1 MLSPAA
7 IEYSWRQLFYRLG
20 LEYQA
25 EFVTVGNKRV
35 RCVYNAQASA
45 ADDSSAFTL
54 QIQACPETAL
64 DDMVA
69 GKPDKLDNLNPSHFL
84 PANVSKFPFE
94 SLPILFWGDAS
105 AVKFAEIQGNNLT
118 LKADILAAAF
128 FMLSRYEEIDS
139 PHLDKHGRYQY
150 SASVTSRYG
159 LIDLPIV
166 DIYAMLLK
174 VWLEA
179 LTGEQITPPHRFQF
193 HFSHDVDY
201 MFLSHPFHKW
211 LDVIARDLVKGR
223 LDFFRQDFPSLF
235 TDYTEDAYHRDLR
248 RLVEMAQ
255 ANGSHDVFY
264 LLTSREPFAR
274 DGYSLKDRRVRTAI
288 DLLKSSG
295 MQIGLHASYRSYDK
309 AELYA
314 IEKQRL
320 EESTGITCRGS
331 RQHYLRIRTPYT
343 WNQMKAAGL
352 EYDESYCF
360 SEHEGFR
367 CGTCYPYS
375 VFDVQQDRELDFSE
389 LPLIVMETSLRV
401 YRGLSAEQGF
411 ENIMKLARTCQKV
424 NGTFTMLWHNT
435 CLDRE
440 WRDWGLQLPETVRTL
455 TEMARQ

>member
-1 MLSPAA
+1 MLSSAA
-7 IEYSWRQLFYRLG
+7 VSYSWKQLFYRLG
-20 LEYQA
+20 LDYQA
-25 EFVTVGNKRV
+25 GSINVGNKCIH
-35 RCVYNAQASA
+35 CVYGTQASA
-45 ADDSSAFTL
+45 AEESAEFTL
-54 QIQACPETAL
+54 QIQTCPGNAL
-64 DDMVA
+64 DELVA
-69 GKPDKLDNLNPSHFL
+69 GNPDKLVNLAPKQFL
-84 PANVSKFPFE
+84 PASVSEFPFDE
-94 SLPILFWGDAS
+94 LPILFWRSKAPR
-105 AVKFAEIQGNNLT
+105 KFAEIQGKKLT
-118 LKADILAAAF
+118 LHADILAAAF

-150 SASVTSRYG
+150 SASVASRYG

-166 DIYAMLLK
+166 DIYALVLK
-174 VWLEA
+174 AWLEA
-179 LTGEQITPPHRFQF
+179 LTGEKITLPHRFQF

-211 LDVIARDLVKGR
+211 LDVMARDLAKGR

-235 TDYTEDAYHRDLR
+235 RNYTEDAYYRDLR
-248 RLVEMAQ
+248 RLVEMSQ
-255 ANGSHDVFY
+255 DNGGRDVFY
-264 LLTSREPFAR
+264 LLTSQEPFAR
-274 DGYSLKDRRVRTAI
+274 DGYSLKDRRVRAVL
-288 DLLKSSG
+288 DFLKASDI
-295 MQIGLHASYRSYDK
+295 QIGLHASYRSYDK
-309 AELYA
+309 PALYSV
-314 IEKQRL
+314 EKQRL
-320 EESTGITCRGS
+320 EEAIGRACRGS

-343 WNQMKAAGL
+343 WTHMKAAGL

-367 CGTCYPYS
+367 CGTCYPYT
-375 VFDVQQDRELDFSE
+375 VFDVLQDRELDFTE

-440 WRDWGLQLPETVRTL
+440 WREWGLQLPETVRTL

>member
-1 MLSPAA
+1 MLRP
-7 IEYSWRQLFYRLG
+7 
-20 LEYQA
+20 
-25 EFVTVGNKRV
+25 
-35 RCVYNAQASA
+35 
-45 ADDSSAFTL
+45 
-54 QIQACPETAL
+54 
-64 DDMVA
+64 
-69 GKPDKLDNLNPSHFL
+69 
-84 PANVSKFPFE
+84 
-94 SLPILFWGDAS
+94 
-105 AVKFAEIQGNNLT
+105 VKFAEIQGNNLT

-166 DIYAMLLK
+166 DIYALLLK

-211 LDVIARDLVKGR
+211 LDVIARDLAKGR

-235 TDYTEDAYHRDLR
+235 TDYTEDAYYRDLR

-367 CGTCYPYS
+367 CGTCYPYT

-401 YRGLSAEQGF
+401 YRKLSAAQGF
-411 ENIMKLARTCQKV
+411 
-424 NGTFTMLWHNT
+424 
-435 CLDRE
+435 RE
-440 WRDWGLQLPETVRTL
+440 HHEVGPHLPKSERHLHHAVAQHLFGSR
-455 TEMARQ
+455 MARLGPAAAGLRQDPDGNGAPIIYKGNFENTLWLTSSFQITPASRSSPASNRSPFTEIPAIWRGI

>member
-1 MLSPAA
+1 MFSSAA
-7 IEYSWRQLFYRLG
+7 IVYTWKQIFYRLG

-25 EFVTVGNKRV
+25 EFVNIGNKRIH
-35 RCVYNAQASA
+35 CVYNAQSSVT
-45 ADDSSAFTL
+45 DDSAAFTL
-54 QIQACPETAL
+54 HIQTCPESAL
-64 DDMVA
+64 DEMTA
-69 GKPDKLDNLNPSHFL
+69 GKPDKLTSLSPSQFL
-84 PANVSKFPFE
+84 PAGASDFPFDA
-94 SLPILFWGDAS
+94 LPILFWGDAS
-105 AVKFAEIQGNNLT
+105 TGKFAEIQGNNLT

-150 SASVTSRYG
+150 SASVASRYG

-166 DIYAMLLK
+166 DIYALLLK

-235 TDYTEDAYHRDLR
+235 TDYTEDAYYRDLR

-264 LLTSREPFAR
+264 LLTSQEPFAR

-288 DLLKSSG
+288 DFLKSSG

-320 EESTGITCRGS
+320 EESTGITCHGS

-367 CGTCYPYS
+367 CGTCYPYT
-375 VFDVQQDRELDFSE
+375 VFDVQQDRELDFTE

-401 YRGLSAEQGF
+401 YRNLNAAQGF

-440 WRDWGLQLPETVRTL
+440 WQEWGRQLPETVKTL
-455 TEMARQ
+455 INMARQ